1 MLHPFP
7 RDQNSRVN
15 VFLATLDTV
24 IAIARIAFLASA
36 GVAAAV
42 CIVDWAVRT
51 RRISPFSGVARFFRG
66 SIDPLMAPIERR
78 IVRGGGI
85 PSNAPW
91 WALGVVV
98 VGGIIIIW
106 LLGFVRAQAEAAAFA
121 AGAGGR
127 GVLRLTIQ
135 WVFGLLQIALFARV
149 IASWFRTSP
158 YRWWVRWSY
167 TLTEPLL
174 RPLRRLIPP
183 VGGMLDLTPLVAYF
197 ILTLLSGLVV
207 NALPL

>member
-1 MLHPFP
+1 
-7 RDQNSRVN
+7 VN
-15 VFLATLDTV
+15 AFLATLDTV
-24 IAIARIAFLASA
+24 IGIARIAFLASA
-36 GVAAAV
+36 VVVAVV
-42 CIVDWAVRT
+42 CVVDWAVRT

-78 IVRGGGI
+78 IVRGGGV

-91 WALGVVV
+91 WALAAVV
-98 VGGIIIIW
+98 VGGIIVIW
-106 LLGFVRAQAEAAAFA
+106 LLGFIRAQVEAAAFA
-121 AGAGGR
+121 AGLGGR
-127 GVLRLTIQ
+127 GVLRLVVQ
-135 WVFGLLQIALFARV
+135 WIFGILQIALFARV
-149 IASWFRTSP
+149 IASWFRASP
-158 YRWWVRWSY
+158 HSWWVRWSY

-183 VGGMLDLTPLVAYF
+183 VGGMLDLPPLVAYF

>member
-1 MLHPFP
+1 LLHRSP

-15 VFLATLDTV
+15 AFLATLDTV
-24 IAIARIAFLASA
+24 IAISRIAFLASA
-36 GVAAAV
+36 VVVAAV
-42 CIVDWAVRT
+42 CGIDWAVRT

-78 IVRGGGI
+78 IVRGGGV

-91 WALGVVV
+91 WALAAVVI
-98 VGGIIIIW
+98 GGILVIW
-106 LLGFVRAQAEAAAFA
+106 LLGFVRGQVEAAAFA
-121 AGAGGR
+121 AGLGGR
-127 GVLRLTIQ
+127 GVLRLVIQ
-135 WVFGLLQIALFARV
+135 WIFGILQIALFIRV

-158 YRWWVRWSY
+158 YRWWIRWSY
-167 TLTEPLL
+167 VLTEPLL

>member
-1 MLHPFP
+1 MG
-7 RDQNSRVN
+7 
-15 VFLATLDTV
+15 
-24 IAIARIAFLASA
+24 IARIAFLASA
-36 GVAAAV
+36 VVAAAV

-78 IVRGGGI
+78 LVRGGGI

-91 WALGVVV
+91 WALGAVI
-98 VGGIIIIW
+98 VGGIIVIW
-106 LLGFVRAQAEAAAFA
+106 LLGFIRGQAETAAFA
-121 AGAGGR
+121 AGAGAW
-127 GVLRLTIQ
+127 GVLRLIVQ
-135 WVFGLLQIALFARV
+135 WIFGILQIALFARV
-149 IASWFRTSP
+149 IASWLRTSP
-158 YRWWVRWSY
+158 SRWWVRWSY
-167 TLTEPLL
+167 TATEPLL

-207 NALPL
+207 KALPL